1 MQEMTT
7 VAIVGAGDV
16 AGAVAQ
22 ALASRDAVRRVL
34 IVDANQGAATGKA
47 LDIRQSGPV
56 EGFHASLEGTNDE
69 SRLAGCN
76 VCVIADRFGAA
87 GEWRGEEA
95 LSMLTRIVPHLG
107 DAPLVF
113 AGASQADLIANAAT
127 ETALRRARLIGSSPE
142 ALISAIKAIV
152 SMEAECSPRDVMLTV
167 LGAPPSGFV
176 VPWGEASIG
185 GYAMPRVL
193 SQVQLARIESR
204 TACLWPP
211 GPYALGAAAALVAA
225 AILSGSRQSFSVL
238 TPLGGEFGV
247 KGRVGSLPARFGRLG
262 IVATRVPELDTRQQ
276 VQLQVAL
283 GE

>member
-1 MQEMTT
+1 
-7 VAIVGAGDV
+7 V
-16 AGAVAQ
+16 AGAAAQ

-34 IVDANQGAATGKA
+34 IVDANQSAAAGKA
-47 LDIRQSGPV
+47 LDIRQSGPI
-56 EGFHASLEGTNDE
+56 EGFRASLEGTNDE
-69 SRLAGCN
+69 SRLAGCD

-113 AGASQADLIANAAT
+113 AGASQADLITNAAT
-127 ETALRRARLIGSSPE
+127 ETSVRRGRLIGSSPE

-204 TACLWPP
+204 TAHLWPP

-247 KGRVGSLPARFGRLG
+247 KGRVGALPARFGRLG

-276 VQLQVAL
+276 VRLQVAL
-283 GE
+283 GG

>member
-1 MQEMTT
+1 MPEMTT
-7 VAIVGAGDV
+7 VAIVGAGEV
-16 AGAVAQ
+16 AGAAAQ

-34 IVDANQGAATGKA
+34 IVDANQGAAGKA
-47 LDIRQSGPV
+47 LDIRQSGPI
-56 EGFHASLEGTNDE
+56 EGFHASLEGTNDD
-69 SRLAGCN
+69 SRLAGCD

-87 GEWRGEEA
+87 GEWRGDEA

-127 ETALRRARLIGSSPE
+127 ETSVRRARLIGSSPE

-204 TACLWPP
+204 TARLWPP

-247 KGRVGSLPARFGRLG
+247 KGRVGAIPARFGRPG
-262 IVATRVPELDTRQQ
+262 IVATRVPELDTRQR
-276 VQLQVAL
+276 VRLQVAL
-283 GE
+283 GG

>member
-1 MQEMTT
+1 MHEMTT

-16 AGAVAQ
+16 AGAAAQ

-34 IVDANQGAATGKA
+34 IVDANQGAAAGKA
-47 LDIRQSGPV
+47 LDIRQSGPI

-69 SRLAGCN
+69 SRLAGCD

-127 ETALRRARLIGSSPE
+127 ETSVRRARLIGSSPE
-142 ALISAIKAIV
+142 ALISAITAIV
-152 SMEAECSPRDVMLTV
+152 SMETECSPRDVMVTV

-204 TACLWPP
+204 TARLWPP
-211 GPYALGAAAALVAA
+211 GPYALGAAAALVAT

-238 TPLGGEFGV
+238 TPLAGEFGV
-247 KGRVGSLPARFGRLG
+247 KGRVGAIPARFGRPG
-262 IVATRVPELDTRQQ
+262 IVSTRVPELDTRQQ
-276 VQLQVAL
+276 VRLQVAL
-283 GE
+283 GG

>member
-1 MQEMTT
+1 MPEMTT

-16 AGAVAQ
+16 AGAAAQ
-22 ALASRDAVRRVL
+22 ALASRDAVRHVL
-34 IVDANQGAATGKA
+34 IVDAHQGAAAGKA

-56 EGFHASLEGTNDE
+56 EGFHTSLEGTNDE
-69 SRLAGCN
+69 SRLAGCD

-87 GEWRGEEA
+87 GEWRGDEA

-107 DAPLVF
+107 DAPVVF
-113 AGASQADLIANAAT
+113 AGAMQADLITNAAT
-127 ETALRRARLIGSSPE
+127 ETPVRRARLIGSSPE

-152 SMEAECSPRDVMLTV
+152 SMEAGCSPRDVMLTV
-167 LGAPPSGFV
+167 LGTPPSGFV

-204 TACLWPP
+204 TARLWPP
-211 GPYALGAAAALVAA
+211 GPYALGAAAALVAG

-247 KGRVGSLPARFGRLG
+247 KGRVGAIPARFGRLG

-276 VQLQVAL
+276 VRLQVAL
-283 GE
+283 GG

>member
-1 MQEMTT
+1 MPEMTT
-7 VAIVGAGDV
+7 VAIVGAGEV
-16 AGAVAQ
+16 AGAAAQ

-34 IVDANQGAATGKA
+34 IVDANQGAAGKA
-47 LDIRQSGPV
+47 LDIRQSGPI
-56 EGFHASLEGTNDE
+56 EGFHASLEGTNDD
-69 SRLAGCN
+69 SRLAGCD

-87 GEWRGEEA
+87 GEWRGDEA

-127 ETALRRARLIGSSPE
+127 ETSVRRARLIGSSPE

-204 TACLWPP
+204 TARLWPP

-247 KGRVGSLPARFGRLG
+247 KGRVGAIPARFGRPG

-276 VQLQVAL
+276 VRLQVAL
-283 GE
+283 GG